1 MERHV
6 SEVRDPSRWVSKRA
20 RGLVRVTVVATVLPL
35 LVAVLA
41 VTRSASALEESHIQQ
56 IEGAVVKYIC
66 AERDWLD
73 CWGEQPS
80 NCEKIIA
87 PVAKTCLEQYLPAV
101 KESVQ
106 YDQARTIGL
115 KIITCLNQEF
125 GGNRPFGRKTS
136 PECLQVP
143 QHLQ

>member
-1 MERHV
+1 MERRV
-6 SEVRDPSRWVSKRA
+6 GEKRESSGSTSSGIEGLMRWPVLA
-20 RGLVRVTVVATVLPL
+20 AILPL
-35 LVAVLA
+35 LVAVLLF
-41 VTRSASALEESHIQQ
+41 TRSAAALEESHIQQ
-56 IEGAVVKYIC
+56 IEAAVVKHIC
-66 AERDWLD
+66 SEREWLD

-101 KESVQ
+101 RESVQ
-106 YDQARTIGL
+106 YDQAQTIGL

-125 GGNRPFGRKTS
+125 GSNRPFGKKDS